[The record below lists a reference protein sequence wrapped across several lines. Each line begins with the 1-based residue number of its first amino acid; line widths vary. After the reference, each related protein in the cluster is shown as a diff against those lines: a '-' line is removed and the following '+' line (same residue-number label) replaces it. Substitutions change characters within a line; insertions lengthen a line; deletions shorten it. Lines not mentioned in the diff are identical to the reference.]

1 MLAHLG
7 QSPYKCRMTSMR
19 YFLLALTLSTAG
31 VFGGDINTLT
41 PAEKKAGWQ
50 LLFDGKNLN
59 THWRNINQKEV
70 TGKGWVIEKGVLV
83 KQEGKAAGNLLTRR
97 TWTDYEFAWEWK
109 LGPKGNNGI
118 KYMVLEKRGAI
129 GHEYQMIDDRHW
141 KQKPMSQTGTFYV
154 VLPRDVKLAEP
165 VRIDKWNQSRIKVQG
180 KKVEHWLYGQK
191 ILTYTLGSDRVLE
204 GVAKSKFKKFPGFGK
219 KVTGHILITDHKDEC
234 SFRNLKIREL
244 K

>member
-1 MLAHLG
+1 MWHFFVVL
-7 QSPYKCRMTSMR
+7 
-19 YFLLALTLSTAG
+19 FLS
-31 VFGGDINTLT
+31 VFSGFTDELNTLT
-41 PAEKKAGWQ
+41 AEEKAKGWQ
-50 LLFDGKNLN
+50 LLFDGKHLN
-59 THWRNINQKEV
+59 THWRNIGQKEV

-109 LGPKGNNGI
+109 IGPKGNNGV

-154 VLPRDVKLAEP
+154 VLPREVKLDEP
-165 VRIDKWNQSRIKVQG
+165 VRIDKWNQSRIKVHG
-180 KKVEHWLYGQK
+180 KKVEHWLNGQK
-191 ILTYTLGSDRVLE
+191 ILTYSLGSDRVLE

-219 KVTGHILITDHKDEC
+219 KVTGHILLTDHKDRCE
-234 SFRNLKIREL
+234 FRNLKIREI

>member
-1 MLAHLG
+1 MRHFFVFLG
-7 QSPYKCRMTSMR
+7 
-19 YFLLALTLSTAG
+19 LLSFGIKAGELNSLTK
-31 VFGGDINTLT
+31 
-41 PAEKKAGWQ
+41 AEEKAGWQ
-50 LLFDGKNLN
+50 LLFDGKDLN
-59 THWRNINQKEV
+59 AHWRNIGQKEV

-83 KQEGKAAGNLLTRR
+83 KQEGKEAGNILTRR

-109 LGPKGNNGI
+109 IGPKGNNGV

-141 KQKPMSQTGTFYV
+141 QQKPMSQTGTFYV
-154 VLPRDVKLAEP
+154 VLPREVKLAEP

-180 KKVEHWLYGQK
+180 KKVEHWLNGQK
-191 ILTYTLGSDRVLE
+191 ILTYSLGGDRVLA

-219 KVTGHILITDHKDEC
+219 KVTGHILLTDHKDRCE
-234 SFRNLKIREL
+234 FRNLKIREI

>member
-1 MLAHLG
+1 
-7 QSPYKCRMTSMR
+7 MR
-19 YFLLALTLSTAG
+19 HFFVVLFLS
-31 VFGGDINTLT
+31 VFSGFTGELNTLT
-41 PAEKKAGWQ
+41 AEEKAKGWQ

-59 THWRNINQKEV
+59 THWRNIGQKEV
-70 TGKGWVIEKGVLV
+70 SGKGWVIEKGVLV

-109 LGPKGNNGI
+109 IGPKGNNGV

-141 KQKPMSQTGTFYV
+141 QQKPMSQTGTFYV
-154 VLPRDVKLAEP
+154 VLPREVKLTEP
-165 VRIDKWNQSRIKVQG
+165 VRIDKWNQSRIKVEG
-180 KKVEHWLYGQK
+180 KKVEHWLNGQK

>member
-1 MLAHLG
+1 MKFMRHFFVFLG
-7 QSPYKCRMTSMR
+7 
-19 YFLLALTLSTAG
+19 LLSFGIKAGELNSLTK
-31 VFGGDINTLT
+31 
-41 PAEKKAGWQ
+41 AEEKAGWQ
-50 LLFDGKNLN
+50 LLFDGKDLN
-59 THWRNINQKEV
+59 AHWRNIGQKEV

-83 KQEGKAAGNLLTRR
+83 KQEGKEAGNILTRR

-109 LGPKGNNGI
+109 IGPKGNNGV

-141 KQKPMSQTGTFYV
+141 QQKPMSQTGTFYV
-154 VLPRDVKLAEP
+154 VLPREVKLAEP

-180 KKVEHWLYGQK
+180 KKVEHWLNGQK
-191 ILTYTLGSDRVLE
+191 ILTYSLGGDRVLQ

-219 KVTGHILITDHKDEC
+219 KVTGHILLTDHKDRCE
-234 SFRNLKIREL
+234 FRNLKIREI

>member
-1 MLAHLG
+1 MYHEQL
-7 QSPYKCRMTSMR
+7 PYKRRMISMR
-19 YFLLALTLSTAG
+19 YFLLAVIISTTG
-31 VFGGDINTLT
+31 VLGGDINTLS
-41 PAEKKAGWQ
+41 PEEKKAGWQ
-50 LLFDGKNLN
+50 LLFDGKDLN
-59 THWRNINQKEV
+59 SHWRNIGQKQV
-70 TGKGWVIEKGVLV
+70 TGNGWVIEKGILV

-109 LGPKGNNGI
+109 IGPKGNNGV

-154 VLPRDVKLAEP
+154 VLPREVKLDEP
-165 VRIDKWNQSRIKVQG
+165 VRIDKWNQSRIKVHG
-180 KKVEHWLYGQK
+180 KKVEHWLNGQK
-191 ILTYTLGSDRVLE
+191 ILTYSLGSDRVLE

-219 KVTGHILITDHKDEC
+219 KVTGHILLTDHKDRCE
-234 SFRNLKIREL
+234 FRNLKIQEI

>member
-1 MLAHLG
+1 MKFMRHFFVFLG
-7 QSPYKCRMTSMR
+7 
-19 YFLLALTLSTAG
+19 LLSFGIKAGELNSLTK
-31 VFGGDINTLT
+31 
-41 PAEKKAGWQ
+41 AEEKAGWQ
-50 LLFDGKNLN
+50 LLFDGKDLN
-59 THWRNINQKEV
+59 AHWRNIGQKEV

-83 KQEGKAAGNLLTRR
+83 KQEGKEAGNILTRR

-109 LGPKGNNGI
+109 IGPKGNNGV

-141 KQKPMSQTGTFYV
+141 QQKPMSQTGTFYV
-154 VLPRDVKLAEP
+154 VLPREVKLAEP

-180 KKVEHWLYGQK
+180 KKVEHWLNGQK
-191 ILTYTLGSDRVLE
+191 ILTYSLGGNRVLA

-219 KVTGHILITDHKDEC
+219 KVTGHILLTDHKDRCE
-234 SFRNLKIREL
+234 FRNLKIREI